1 MPLGQLFTRRITIAR
16 IYGIPVRIDYRWFAV
31 VALSIWLISSNLQS
45 HSIQLGNVRL
55 PPLAPA
61 TAWILG
67 LITTAGLF
75 LSVFG
80 HELSHALMARAE
92 GIGIEEIVL
101 HPFGG
106 LARLKTEPQNPRAEL
121 RIAIAGPAASFLFAL
136 LAFAATKI
144 AALGNYNATVVV
156 FFLIAWG
163 NLLLAVFNLFPGYP
177 LDGGRVLRALLWRN
191 SGNIQEATRMSGI
204 CGILIGGTLILFGM
218 YIIIAPSWR
227 PSQPYF
233 MGGWS
238 ILVGLFLLDTAA
250 KVVKGAQ
257 NTRLLTAGDVMSP
270 PVTIDPAM
278 TINKLIDEI
287 LPLHR
292 QTSFPVALGGRAH
305 GILALEDLKSLPR
318 EKWHTTQVKSV
329 MRTINPQLF
338 VDVSV
343 ILESAKAMMETN
355 GVGSLVV
362 VNNHGELVGFLQ
374 SGKIIKR
381 SKKSPAPLAKP
392 AQNRKQ

>member
-31 VALSIWLISSNLQS
+31 VALSIWLIASNLQS
-45 HSIQLGNVRL
+45 HVIQLGNVRL

-67 LITTAGLF
+67 FITTAGLF

-92 GIGIEEIVL
+92 DIEIEEIVL

-121 RIAIAGPAASFLFAL
+121 RIAVAGPAASFVFAL
-136 LAFAATKI
+136 LAFAGTKI
-144 AALGNYNATVVV
+144 AALGNYNGTVVV

-177 LDGGRVLRALLWRN
+177 LDGGRVLRALLWHK
-191 SGNIQEATRMSGI
+191 SGSIKEATRMAGI
-204 CGILIGGTLILFGM
+204 CGILIGGTLILFGV
-218 YIIIAPSWR
+218 YIMIAPSWR

-238 ILVGLFLLDTAA
+238 ILVGLFLLGTAA

-270 PVTIDPAM
+270 SIALDPAM
-278 TINKLIDEI
+278 TITKLIDDI

-292 QTSFPVALGGRAH
+292 QTSFPVAVNGRAH

-318 EKWHTTQVKSV
+318 EEWHTTQVKNV

-338 VDVSV
+338 VDASV
-343 ILESAKAMMETN
+343 TLESAKELMKNN
-355 GVGSLVV
+355 GTGSLVV
-362 VNNHGELVGFLQ
+362 VNNQGELTGFLQ
-374 SGKIIKR
+374 GGKITRR
-381 SKKSPAPLAKP
+381 SEKGLSKST
-392 AQNRKQ
+392 RRS